1 MKRRTFLSMMLP
13 AAAFITG
20 CGYKP
25 FYFIQMADTQLG
37 MIAGGE
43 DGNEF
48 SAETEILE
56 TVIARINSMQPR
68 PAFVVVCGDLTNLPG
83 HEKQIAEY
91 KRLTGLLHRSI
102 PCYNVSGNHDFVGEP
117 PPSHEGLAR
126 YRETYGP
133 DWYTFSMNGWRFMVL
148 NSTLMKT
155 PESVKEDEY
164 AQIEWMESELAKK
177 SGRNRYGTIIFMH
190 HPFFDNHIDED
201 DGYHSITKARRRGYL
216 DEFVKG
222 DVKAVFSGHRHTTIP
237 ERSYETIR
245 LINTNAIC
253 KSFDNNPGLR
263 VEKLYEGTINDEFFR
278 FDELPETIEVY
289 NVKSKI

>member
-1 MKRRTFLSMMLP
+1 MKRRAFLSMTIP
-13 AAAFITG
+13 AAAFLSG
-20 CGYKP
+20 CGFKP

-43 DGNEF
+43 DGNDF
-48 SAETEILE
+48 SKETEILE
-56 TVIARINSMQPR
+56 SVFSRINSMNPR

-102 PCYNVSGNHDFVGEP
+102 PCYDVSGNHDFLGEP
-117 PPSHEGLAR
+117 PPSHEGLSR

-133 DWYTFSMNGWRFMVL
+133 DWYMFSQSGWKFMVL
-148 NSTLMKT
+148 NSMLMKT
-155 PESVKEDEY
+155 PESVKEDEF
-164 AQIEWMESELAKK
+164 AHIEWMENEFAQ
-177 SGRNRYGTIIFMH
+177 RNSKNRHGTIVFMH
-190 HPFFDNHIDED
+190 HPFFDNTIDEE
-201 DGYHSITKARRRGYL
+201 DGYHSITKARRSGYL

-237 ERSYETIR
+237 ERAYQNIR

-253 KSFDNNPGLR
+253 NSFDNTPGLR
-263 VEKLYEGTINDEFFR
+263 VVKLYEGTVSAEFYR
-278 FDELPETIEVY
+278 VDELPEKVEM
-289 NVKSKI
+289 